1 MASVATILDAVGL
14 EGATSSRGHIPLAPA
29 SRALC
34 GGCTGG
40 GLRGLSKAQGHR
52 PAVP

>member
-1 MASVATILDAVGL
+1 MWLMATILDAVGL
-14 EGATSSRGHIPLAPA
+14 EGATSSRGHNPLAPT
-29 SRALC
+29 SPALW

-52 PAVP
+52 PALP